1 MSAFRRRARRSPIL
15 ATVAGVAVAGSLL
28 LAPPA
33 TAAVV
38 TEPIRYPAPDAAL
51 DLSVLGSYET
61 GTFDESAAEIVA
73 YYGKRVFTVNAEA
86 GAVDVLD
93 VSDPT
98 APVKLYSIAGDGIAN
113 SIAIRADGLGVIALE
128 SRTKTDNGSLVFFN
142 ANSDTA
148 DAILGDVQVGALPD
162 MVTIS
167 ADGSYAVV
175 ANEGEPSDDFSVDP
189 EGSVGIVSLPGALA
203 APTQDAV
210 NIADFH
216 NFEVGGSEVLDP
228 LVRVFGPTP
237 EAGNP
242 VSRNLEPEY
251 VAVKGGTAYAALQ
264 EANAVAVI
272 DLASATV
279 TDIWPL
285 GFKDHSVVGNGLDA
299 SDRDPQGAPSINIDT
314 YTGLH
319 GVYMPDS
326 ISTYEANGTTYLVT
340 ANEGD
345 SREWGD
351 FIDAARVKD
360 LGKDGSPPVCAS
372 SAIAGLTGDA
382 DLGRLNIITDLG
394 LSASGDCYEE
404 LYAFGGRSF
413 SVWTTDGS
421 LVFDSGDSLEQIT
434 ALANPDFF
442 NSNHSESNAEGRSD
456 DKGPEPENLTIG
468 AVDGRNY
475 AFIGLERVG
484 GVAVY
489 DITNPAT
496 STFVTYLN
504 NRDFSESV
512 EDGGDLAAAGDLGP
526 EGLAFVPAAVSP
538 TGKPMLAV
546 GNEVSGTTT
555 LFGIDVRQSET
566 TTLQVLGINDFHGRI
581 ESNFGSGEAGAAV
594 LAGAVD
600 TLTAENPNTLFVSAG
615 DNIGA
620 STFTSLSQ
628 QDAPTI
634 DALVASGLSVSAV
647 GNHEFDAG
655 WDDLTQRVI
664 PAYGGSEF
672 ALGANVYLKGTTT
685 PALDEYAL
693 KTVDGVTVGFI
704 GTVTEQTASMVSPAG
719 IAAIEFGDQLEAAN
733 RVAAQL
739 QDGNPDNGEADV
751 LVLLTHDGSDVADCA
766 ALATGTSD
774 FAGIVRG
781 ASANIDAI
789 LSGHTHQ
796 EYACSFPVD
805 GWDSGLERPVLQ
817 SGQYGTHLDK
827 LTLEVNRDD
836 KSLVSLSSEL
846 LPLVVS
852 GAAAYPADAEVATI
866 VKEAADQAAV
876 IGATR
881 VGAISGDILR
891 GGTAGSDRGVESSLG
906 NLVADIQL
914 WATSNEDFGG
924 TPAQIALM
932 NPGGLRADLLYGDNG
947 EVTYKE
953 AADVQ
958 PFANTLWTLDLT
970 GAQLKQVLEEQWQP
984 AGSSR
989 PKLHLGISEGL
1000 SYVFDPAATRGAHIV
1015 SMTFNGK
1022 AIADTDVYRVATNSF
1037 LAGGGDN
1044 FTTFA
1049 EGEDAQDTG
1058 QADLAATVAYFAA
1071 HDVVNPAPLGRA
1083 VVAGTD
1089 WASVALDSTTVTQG
1103 QSVGVTVSGLDEG
1116 QRISAT
1122 LYSDPLVI
1130 DGIPAA
1136 DASGTVRFTIAVP
1149 ADFDLGAHNL
1159 VVGSAGLEPISTA
1172 LTVVAAAGAEA
1183 GAGGD
1188 AAAGVGGSNG
1198 SRDSLV
1204 ATGANAG
1211 IIALLGILLTL
1222 AGAGLLRRRSLLLAA
1237 EDGGLRG

>member
-1 MSAFRRRARRSPIL
+1 MSAIRRHARRSPII
-15 ATVAGVAVAGSLL
+15 AAVAGVAVAGSLM

-38 TEPIRYPAPDAAL
+38 AEPISWSAPDAAL

-61 GTFDESAAEIVA
+61 GIFDKSAAEIVA
-73 YYGKRVFTVNAEA
+73 YYGNRIFTVNAEA
-86 GAVDVLD
+86 GAVDVID

-98 APVKLYSIAGDGIAN
+98 APKKLYSITGDGVAN
-113 SIAIRADGLGVIALE
+113 SIAIRKDGLGVIALE
-128 SRTKTDNGSLVFFN
+128 STTKTSNGSLVFFN
-142 ANSDTA
+142 ANSNTA
-148 DAILGDVQVGALPD
+148 DAVLGAVEVGALPD
-162 MVTIS
+162 MVSIS

-189 EGSVGIVSLPGALA
+189 EGSVGVVSLPRTLT
-203 APTQDAV
+203 APTQSAV

-216 NFEVGGSEVLDP
+216 DFEVGGSKVLDP

-237 EAGNP
+237 ESDNP
-242 VSRNLEPEY
+242 ISRNLEPEY
-251 VAVKGGTAYAALQ
+251 VAIKGGVAYAALQ

-272 DLASATV
+272 DLATATV
-279 TDIWPL
+279 TDVWPL
-285 GFKDHSVVGNGLDA
+285 GYKDHGVAGNGLDA
-299 SDRDPQGAPSINIDT
+299 SDRDPKDAPTINIDT
-314 YTGLH
+314 YPGLH

-360 LGKDGSPPVCAS
+360 LGKGGRPPVCATS
-372 SAIAGLTGDA
+372 TLKGLTGDA
-382 DLGRLNIITDLG
+382 DLGRLNVITDLG
-394 LSASGDCYEE
+394 LSAAGDCYDE

-413 SVWTTDGS
+413 SVWTTDGT
-421 LVFDSGDSLEQIT
+421 LVFDSGDSIEKVT
-434 ALANPDFF
+434 AAANPAFF

-468 AVDGRNY
+468 AIDGRSY
-475 AFIGLERVG
+475 AFVGLERVG

-489 DITNPAT
+489 DITDPAR

-504 NRDFSESV
+504 NRNFAESV

-526 EGLAFVPAAVSP
+526 EGLTFIPAAVSP

-555 LFGIDVRQSET
+555 LFGIDVRPSET

-628 QDAPTI
+628 QDKPTI

-655 WDDLTQRVI
+655 WDDLTKRVI
-664 PAYGGSEF
+664 PAYGGSQF

-719 IAAIEFGDQLEAAN
+719 ISGIEFGDQLEAAN

-739 QDGNPDNGEADV
+739 QDGNTANGEADV
-751 LVLLTHDGSDVADCA
+751 LVLLTHDGSDVADCDAIA
-766 ALATGTSD
+766 AGTSD

-805 GWDSGLERPVLQ
+805 GWQNGLERPVLQ
-817 SGQYGTHLDK
+817 SGQYGTHLDR
-827 LTLEVNRDD
+827 LTLEVDRSD

-846 LPLVVS
+846 LPLVVA
-852 GAAAYPADAEVATI
+852 GAGAYPADAGVAAL
-866 VKEAADQAAV
+866 VKSAADQAAV
-876 IGATR
+876 VGATP

-906 NLVADIQL
+906 NLVADMQL

-932 NPGGLRADLLYGDNG
+932 NPGGLRADLLYGSDG
-947 EVTYKE
+947 VVTYKE
-953 AADVQ
+953 ASDVQ

-970 GAQLKQVLEEQWQP
+970 GAQLKQVLEQQWQP
-984 AGSSR
+984 VGSSR
-989 PKLHLGISEGL
+989 PKLHLGISDGF
-1000 SYVFDPAATRGAHIV
+1000 SYLQDPDATRGNHIV
-1015 SMTFNGK
+1015 SMTFQGEP
-1022 AIADTDVYRVATNSF
+1022 IADTDVFRVATNSF

-1044 FTTFA
+1044 FTTFS
-1049 EGEDAQDTG
+1049 EGTNPQDTG
-1058 QADLAATVAYFAA
+1058 QADLAATVSYFEE
-1071 HDVVNPAPLGRA
+1071 HDVVDPAPLGRA

-1089 WASVALDSTTVTQG
+1089 WATVALDSTTVAQG
-1103 QSVGVTVSGLDEG
+1103 QSVGVTVTGLHEG
-1116 QRISAT
+1116 QQISAT
-1122 LYSDPLVI
+1122 LYSEPLVV

-1136 DASGTVRFTIAVP
+1136 DASGTVRFALAVP
-1149 ADFDLGAHNL
+1149 AGFDVGAHSL
-1159 VVGSAGLEPISTA
+1159 VITSVGLEPISTA
-1172 LTVVAAAGAEA
+1172 LTVVAAAGSAGGGTGGGTPT
-1183 GAGGD
+1183 GAGTES
-1188 AAAGVGGSNG
+1188 GGS
-1198 SRDSLV
+1198 LAV
-1204 ATGANAG
+1204 TGANAG
-1211 IIALLGILLTL
+1211 IIVLLGVLLTL
-1222 AGAGLLRRRSLLLAA
+1222 AGAAVLRRRSLLLAA
-1237 EDGGLRG
+1237 ENGLPRG

>member
-1 MSAFRRRARRSPIL
+1 
-15 ATVAGVAVAGSLL
+15 
-28 LAPPA
+28 
-33 TAAVV
+33 
-38 TEPIRYPAPDAAL
+38 
-51 DLSVLGSYET
+51 
-61 GTFDESAAEIVA
+61 
-73 YYGKRVFTVNAEA
+73 
-86 GAVDVLD
+86 
-93 VSDPT
+93 
-98 APVKLYSIAGDGIAN
+98 
-113 SIAIRADGLGVIALE
+113 
-128 SRTKTDNGSLVFFN
+128 
-142 ANSDTA
+142 
-148 DAILGDVQVGALPD
+148 
-162 MVTIS
+162 
-167 ADGSYAVV
+167 V
-175 ANEGEPSDDFSVDP
+175 ANEGEPNDDFTVDP
-189 EGSVGIVSLPGALA
+189 EGSVGIVSLPTALA
-203 APTQDAV
+203 APTQGAV
-210 NIADFH
+210 RIAGFAE
-216 NFEVGGSEVLDP
+216 FELGGSQTLDP
-228 LVRVFGPTP
+228 LVRVFGPNP
-237 EAGNP
+237 EADKP

-251 VAVKGGTAYAALQ
+251 IAVTGGTAYAALQ

-285 GFKDHSVVGNGLDA
+285 GYKDHGVTGYGLDA
-299 SDRDPQGAPSINIDT
+299 SDRDPQGAPTINIDT
-314 YTGLH
+314 YPGLN

-326 ISTYEANGTTYLVT
+326 ISTYEANGATYLVT

-351 FIDAARVKD
+351 FVDAARVKD
-360 LGKDGSPPVCAS
+360 LGKDGLAPVCAS
-372 SAIAGLTGDA
+372 SALAGSLGDA

-404 LYAFGGRSF
+404 LYTFGGRSF
-413 SVWTTDGS
+413 SVWTTDGT
-421 LVFDSGDSLEQIT
+421 LVFDSGDSLEKIT
-434 ALANPDFF
+434 AAANPAFF

-468 AVDGRNY
+468 TIDGRSY

-489 DITNPAT
+489 DITNPGT

-526 EGLAFVPAAVSP
+526 EGVTFIPAATSP

-581 ESNFGSGEAGAAV
+581 EQNLGSSEAGAAV

-600 TLTAENPNTLFVSAG
+600 ALTSENPNTVFVSAG

-620 STFTSLSQ
+620 STFTSFSQ

-672 ALGANVYLKGTTT
+672 ALGANVYLKGTAT

-704 GTVTEQTASMVSPAG
+704 GTVTEQTAAMVSPAG

-739 QDGNPDNGEADV
+739 QDGNAANGEADV
-751 LVLLTHDGSDVADCA
+751 LVLLTHDGSDVADCD
-766 ALATGTSD
+766 ALAAGTSD

-796 EYACSFPVD
+796 QYACSFPVN
-805 GWDSGLERPVLQ
+805 GWAPGLERPVLQ
-817 SGQYGTHLDK
+817 AGQYGAHLDK
-827 LTLEVNRDD
+827 LTLEVNRND
-836 KSLVSLSSEL
+836 KSLVSASSEL
-846 LPLVVS
+846 VPLVVS
-852 GAAAYPADAEVATI
+852 GAAAYPADAEVAAL
-866 VKEAADQAAV
+866 VKAAVDQAAV
-876 IGATR
+876 VGATP
-881 VGAISGDILR
+881 VGTISGDILR

-924 TPAQIALM
+924 TPAQIAIM
-932 NPGGLRADLLYGDNG
+932 NPGGLRDDLLFGDDG
-947 EVTYKE
+947 EVTYQE
-953 AADVQ
+953 AAAVQ

-984 AGSSR
+984 DGSSR

-1000 SYVFDPAATRGAHIV
+1000 SYVYDPTAARGNHIV
-1015 SMTFNGK
+1015 SMAFNGTT
-1022 AIADTDVYRVATNSF
+1022 IADSDVYRVATNSF
-1037 LAGGGDN
+1037 LASGGDS

-1049 EGEDAQDTG
+1049 KGTNATDTG
-1058 QADLAATVAYFAA
+1058 QADLAATVSYFAA
-1071 HDVVNPAPLGRA
+1071 HDVVDPAPLGRA
-1083 VVAGTD
+1083 VLAGTN
-1089 WASVALDSTTVTQG
+1089 WATVTLESTTVSQG
-1103 QSVGVTVSGLDEG
+1103 QSVGVTVTGLDEG

-1122 LYSDPLVI
+1122 LSSDPLVI
-1130 DGIPAA
+1130 DAIPAA
-1136 DASGTVRFTIAVP
+1136 DASGTVRFDVAVP
-1149 ADFDLGAHNL
+1149 TGFQTGVHDL
-1159 VVGSAGLEPISTA
+1159 VVSTTGLEPISTP
-1172 LTVVAAAGAEA
+1172 LTVVAAVTAGSDSDGESA
-1183 GAGGD
+1183 
-1188 AAAGVGGSNG
+1188 AAAGDPSV

-1204 ATGANAG
+1204 VTGANAG
-1211 IIALLGILLTL
+1211 IIALLGVLLTL
-1222 AGAGLLRRRSLLLAA
+1222 AGAGLLRRRSILLAVQGDA
-1237 EDGGLRG
+1237 A